1 MRLRVLTWNLF
12 HGRSVPPAD
21 DDLLEQ
27 FRAALHRWEWD
38 VALLQEVPPWWPQE
52 LSSTPGIYAR
62 SVLTSRNSI
71 LPLRRA
77 LAIRYPNVVKSQG
90 GGCNAILVRDATIT
104 EHRALRLCRVPERRW
119 LHAVRIEPGGMGGGG
134 VWVGNLHASGLD
146 WSARGECRRAGAT
159 LLEWAAGEPS
169 LLGGDFNILWPSVP
183 GFAHAAGNYVD
194 HVLVAGMDASSV
206 AEVPDRGRLSDHQP
220 VVASIHTSED
230 ACDVGIRR
238 AGGVP
243 EHPPA

>member
-21 DDLLEQ
+21 HDLLAE
-27 FRAALHRWEWD
+27 FSAALHRWEWD
-38 VALLQEVPPWWPQE
+38 VALLQEVPPWWPE
-52 LSSTPGIYAR
+52 ALASSPGMYAR
-62 SVLTSRNSI
+62 SVLTSRNSL

-77 LAIRYPNVVKSQG
+77 LAIRYPNVLKSQG

-104 EHRALRLCRVPERRW
+104 EHRTLRLCRVPERRW
-119 LHAVRIEPGGMGGGG
+119 LHAVRIEPDGMGGGG

-146 WSARGECRRAGAT
+146 WSARRECKRAGAA

-169 LLGGDFNILWPSVP
+169 LLGGDFNIMWPSVP
-183 GFAHAAGNYVD
+183 GFTHAAGHYVD

-206 AEVPDRGRLSDHQP
+206 AEMPDRGPLSDHRP
-220 VVASIHTSED
+220 VVASVHSSED
-230 ACDVGIRR
+230 AGDVGIRR

-243 EHPPA
+243 GHPPA